1 MADQLVLSPGL
12 SDARSARDDDSPLA
26 RIAHRLA
33 GNLTISI
40 ALLIIVL
47 AGLPLAVWLDLR
59 ELSENAL
66 RRQAEALSVVID
78 HFRDYYANNVVERV
92 LSHPGGTVAIPNYQD
107 VPGAIPI
114 PATLSLELGNKLGE
128 TSAASMGYR
137 FFSDYPF
144 PPRAFHKF
152 DPFER
157 DALTLLRDKKGTS
170 VYDVSGSVLER
181 KVRLITP
188 IMMGAG
194 CVNCHNQHPSSPK
207 RNWMI
212 GDVRG
217 LEEFTVSQPL
227 AANIFAF
234 RYLLIYFVIVAIIGI
249 SVVAMQRYQTWLIGR
264 VNGELSQAN
273 EFLGSI
279 AQKLA
284 KYLSPQHYRSI
295 FSGEKDV
302 VISTERKKLTIFFSD
317 VVNFTA
323 TTERMQP
330 EELTA
335 LLNEYLTEM
344 SQIAIR
350 HGGSVNKFIGDAMLV
365 FFGDLTTQSV
375 VEDAHACV
383 GMAFEMQRRLAEL
396 NVKWR
401 NQGIEQPFRAR
412 MGINTGY
419 CNVGNFGS
427 EQRMDYTI
435 IGAEAN
441 LAARLQ
447 SIAQPGEIVL
457 SYETFILVSD
467 IVRGRALEPFTLK
480 GIGRPIMPYVVDAAE
495 GKEKVEQSIIT
506 EHSPGIDLFLDVR
519 AVTSTSSERI
529 AQVLE
534 TALAAV
540 RNAATPAAGSADLK
554 TTEAAG
560 RA

>member
-1 MADQLVLSPGL
+1 M
-12 SDARSARDDDSPLA
+12 
-26 RIAHRLA
+26 
-33 GNLTISI
+33 
-40 ALLIIVL
+40 
-47 AGLPLAVWLDLR
+47 
-59 ELSENAL
+59 

-92 LSHPGGTVAIPNYQD
+92 LSHPGGTVAVPNYQD

-128 TSAASMGYR
+128 TRAANMGYR

-188 IMMGAG
+188 ITMGAG
-194 CVNCHNQHPSSPK
+194 CVNCHNQHPNSPK

-302 VISTERKKLTIFFSD
+302 LISTERKKLTIFFSD

-401 NQGIEQPFRAR
+401 KQGIEQPFRAR

-457 SYETFILVSD
+457 SYETFVLVSD

-480 GIGRPIMPYVVDAAE
+480 GISRPIMPYVVDAAE
-495 GKEKVEQSIIT
+495 GKEKVEHSIIT

-534 TALAAV
+534 AALDAI
-540 RNAATPAAGSADLK
+540 RNAASPAAGPADLE
-554 TTEAAG
+554 TTETAG

>member
-40 ALLIIVL
+40 VLLIIVL

-128 TSAASMGYR
+128 TSAANMGYR

-227 AANIFAF
+227 ATNIFAF
-234 RYLLIYFVIVAIIGI
+234 RYLLIYFVLVAIIGI
-249 SVVAMQRYQTWLIGR
+249 SVVAMQRYQT
-264 VNGELSQAN
+264 
-273 EFLGSI
+273 
-279 AQKLA
+279 
-284 KYLSPQHYRSI
+284 
-295 FSGEKDV
+295 
-302 VISTERKKLTIFFSD
+302 
-317 VVNFTA
+317 
-323 TTERMQP
+323 
-330 EELTA
+330 
-335 LLNEYLTEM
+335 
-344 SQIAIR
+344 
-350 HGGSVNKFIGDAMLV
+350 
-365 FFGDLTTQSV
+365 
-375 VEDAHACV
+375 
-383 GMAFEMQRRLAEL
+383 
-396 NVKWR
+396 
-401 NQGIEQPFRAR
+401 
-412 MGINTGY
+412 
-419 CNVGNFGS
+419 
-427 EQRMDYTI
+427 
-435 IGAEAN
+435 
-441 LAARLQ
+441 
-447 SIAQPGEIVL
+447 
-457 SYETFILVSD
+457 
-467 IVRGRALEPFTLK
+467 
-480 GIGRPIMPYVVDAAE
+480 
-495 GKEKVEQSIIT
+495 
-506 EHSPGIDLFLDVR
+506 
-519 AVTSTSSERI
+519 
-529 AQVLE
+529 
-534 TALAAV
+534 
-540 RNAATPAAGSADLK
+540 
-554 TTEAAG
+554 
-560 RA
+560 